1 MLAVAIPAGLLIG
14 LALGALGGGGSILTV
29 PALVYLLDQAPHA
42 ATTGSLLIV
51 GTAALVGMVAH
62 RRAGRVRIGPG
73 LVFAGLG
80 LAGSYVGSRL
90 STAVDPHVLLTAFA
104 ALMLAAAAALRQRG
118 GARRYAAGAPPR
130 PGSADRLARARAHH
144 RAALADGPATA
155 GPTCPLPSVTPRIT
169 TRRAVT
175 IVAAAT
181 AVGLLT
187 GFFGVGGGF
196 VIVPALVLV
205 LGFDMPAA
213 VGTSLLV
220 IAVTSAAAPGGP
232 ARRPTGP
239 RLVAARAVRRDRDR
253 RVGRRQP
260 AGGEGRRVHAAGR
273 VRRAAARRRRVH
285 RGPVDPV
292 PALTRRHGPSYSA
305 S

>member
-62 RRAGRVRIGPG
+62 RRARRVRIGPG

-104 ALMLAAAAALRQRG
+104 ALMLVAAAALRQRG
-118 GARRYAAGAPPR
+118 GARRHAAGAPPR
-130 PGSADRLARARAHH
+130 PRSAERLARARAHP
-144 RAALADGPATA
+144 AALADGSATA

-181 AVGLLT
+181 AVGLVT

-220 IAVTSAAAPGGP
+220 IAVTSAAA
-232 ARRPTGP
+232 
-239 RLVAARAVRRDRDR
+239 LAARLGGQPDLDWSLLGLFAATAIAGSVAGNRLAAKVDESTLRGAFVVLLLAVA
-253 RVGRRQP
+253 VYTG
-260 AGGEGRRVHAAGR
+260 
-273 VRRAAARRRRVH
+273 ARSI
-285 RGPVDPV
+285 PY
-292 PALTRRHGPSYSA
+292 LL
-305 S
+305 

>member
-118 GARRYAAGAPPR
+118 GARRHAAGAPPQ

-220 IAVTSAAAPGGP
+220 IAVTSAAA
-232 ARRPTGP
+232 
-239 RLVAARAVRRDRDR
+239 LAARLGGQPDLDWSLLGLFAATAIAGSVAGNRLAAKVDESTLRGAFVVLLLAVA
-253 RVGRRQP
+253 VYTG
-260 AGGEGRRVHAAGR
+260 
-273 VRRAAARRRRVH
+273 ARSI
-285 RGPVDPV
+285 PY
-292 PALTRRHGPSYSA
+292 LL
-305 S
+305 